1 MFPYRKSG
9 RTKNIQMNPSDGT
22 GLQRLEYYVF
32 IGLNNPLSSTLS
44 AVVNGSPF
52 LPWHGKINSF
62 ERLTEPMTQPSS
74 EKSTHSAPQR
84 PPMEYRR
91 FGKTGEMISILTL
104 GGMRFKYG
112 WTPPR
117 TYLPKAAYKNCLETT
132 RLALEV
138 GINHIETAYGY
149 VKSEH
154 LYGKVLKELGTPR
167 TQFKMM
173 TKGAPMTGDETRAL
187 VEQQLEALQLDT
199 IDFYGWHGIN
209 NEERFKAAVAPGGPV
224 ETLHR
229 LKEEGLI
236 GHIGFSTHAPLNII
250 EKAIR
255 TDLFSF
261 VNLHYYYFFQ
271 RNQPAIELAKEKDLG
286 ILIISPNDKGGQLWN
301 PSDNLKELCHPLTAI
316 QYNGRFCL
324 SHPQV
329 TTLTLGMH
337 VPEHFDQNLAM
348 LNDGDYF
355 PQEDMKVKATMDN
368 AAHSI
373 SDYCTYCNECLPC
386 PENINI
392 PEILRFRN
400 LLEGYD
406 MQTYGK
412 YRYNML
418 GGKGHWFPGN
428 FASACTECGDCLPK
442 CPEKL
447 EIPKLLFETHDRLFD
462 IKSYWRSK
470 LEAFLVNNYKAVK
483 SMLLKLTS

>member
-1 MFPYRKSG
+1 MTGPASEL
-9 RTKNIQMNPSDGT
+9 PS
-22 GLQRLEYYVF
+22 R
-32 IGLNNPLSSTLS
+32 IAPL
-44 AVVNGSPF
+44 
-52 LPWHGKINSF
+52 
-62 ERLTEPMTQPSS
+62 
-74 EKSTHSAPQR
+74 R

-91 FGKTGEMISILTL
+91 FGKTDEMISVLTL

-117 TYLPKAAYKNCLETT
+117 SWLPKAAIQNCLETT
-132 RLALEV
+132 RMAFEV

-167 TQFKMM
+167 SQFKMM
-173 TKGAPMTGDETRAL
+173 TKGAPMTGDETRTL
-187 VEQQLEALQLDT
+187 VEQQLKALQLDT

-209 NEERFKAAVAPGGPV
+209 NEERLKAATAPGGPV

-229 LKEEGLI
+229 LREEGVI
-236 GHIGFSTHAPLNII
+236 GHIGFSTHAPLPII

-271 RNQPAIELAKEKDLG
+271 RNRPAVELAKEKDLG

-301 PSDNLKELCHPLTAI
+301 PSDKVRELCHPLTAV
-316 QYNGRFCL
+316 QFNGRFCL

-337 VPEHFDQNLAM
+337 APEHFDQNLAI
-348 LNDGDYF
+348 LNGETYF
-355 PQEDMKVKATMDN
+355 SETDTTVRIAMDN
-368 AAHSI
+368 AGRSI
-373 SDYCTYCNECLPC
+373 SDFCTYCSDCLPC

-392 PEILRFRN
+392 PELLRFHN

-418 GGKGHWFPGN
+418 GSQGHWYPGN

-442 CPEKL
+442 CPEEL
-447 EIPKLLFETHDRLFD
+447 DIPKLLFRTHDKIFD
-462 IKSYWRSK
+462 SESRWRSSI
-470 LEAFLVNNYKAVK
+470 EMACVHCYRAVK
-483 SMLLKLTS
+483 NIFLKIFS

>member
-1 MFPYRKSG
+1 
-9 RTKNIQMNPSDGT
+9 
-22 GLQRLEYYVF
+22 
-32 IGLNNPLSSTLS
+32 
-44 AVVNGSPF
+44 
-52 LPWHGKINSF
+52 
-62 ERLTEPMTQPSS
+62 MTQVSS
-74 EKSTHSAPQR
+74 EISTRLAPQR

-91 FGKTGEMISILTL
+91 FGKTGEMISVLTL

-117 TYLPKAAYKNCLETT
+117 TYLPKAAIENCLETT
-132 RLALEV
+132 RLALDV

-187 VEQQLEALQLDT
+187 VEQQLEALQLDC
-199 IDFYGWHGIN
+199 IDFYGWHGLN
-209 NEERFKAAVAPGGPV
+209 NEERFKAAVATGGPV

-229 LKEEGLI
+229 LKEEGLVR
-236 GHIGFSTHAPLNII
+236 HIGFSTHAPLDII

-271 RNQPAIELAKEKDLG
+271 RNRPAIELAKEKDLG

-301 PSDNLKELCHPLTAI
+301 PSDKLKELCDPLTPI

-324 SHPQV
+324 SHPEI

-337 VPEHFDQNLAM
+337 APEHFDQNLAI
-348 LNDGDYF
+348 LNGETYF
-355 PQEDMKVKATMDN
+355 SQEDAVIDTRMDE
-368 AAHSI
+368 ASSAI
-373 SDYCTYCNECLPC
+373 PDFCTYCSECLPC

-392 PEILRFRN
+392 PEILRFGN

-447 EIPKLLFETHDRLFD
+447 EIPKLLFATHDSLFD
-462 IKSYWRSK
+462 AKAYWISK
-470 LEAFLVNNYKAVK
+470 VEAFLVNCYRSVK
-483 SMLLKLTS
+483 STLLKITS